1 MWYRHRIATVQ
12 AMARRKKKCCS
23 FTEILLSLEHL
34 GKLYDFALGKVN
46 FCPPLSTF
54 CTPLRGG
61 QKMLRG
67 GKKNRARFVRAQI
80 FSSLAKFGWPRLDL
94 SLA

>member
-1 MWYRHRIATVQ
+1 MRVDRSLYSRRTSVCVVQ

-46 FCPPLSTF
+46 FCPPPLSTF

-67 GKKNRARFVRAQI
+67 GQKKIARASRAPD
-80 FSSLAKFGWPRLDL
+80 FCPPLGKFG
-94 SLA
+94 

>member
-1 MWYRHRIATVQ
+1 MDEGDDEGKKIRRTSVCVVQ

-23 FTEILLSLEHL
+23 FTEILSLLEHL

-54 CTPLRGG
+54 CPPLRGG

-67 GKKNRARFVRAQI
+67 GKKKSRALRARPGFP
-80 FSSLAKFGWPRLDL
+80 LLGKFG
-94 SLA
+94 